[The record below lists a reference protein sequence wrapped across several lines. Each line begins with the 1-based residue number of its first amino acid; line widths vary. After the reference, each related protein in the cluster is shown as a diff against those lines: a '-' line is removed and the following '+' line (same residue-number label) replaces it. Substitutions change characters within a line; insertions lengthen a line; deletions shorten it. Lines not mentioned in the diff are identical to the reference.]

1 MLSDIRILVTNDD
14 GIDSIG
20 LRVLVEKLKV
30 LTNHILVV
38 APSKQMS
45 ATSHKITLHEGILL
59 KKEEDVFKDVVAY
72 SISGTPVD
80 CVNMAINLLKFKPNV
95 IFSGVNNGL
104 NVGTDIMYS
113 ATVASACE
121 GINYNILGIAMLI
134 ILRE

>member
-45 ATSHKITLHEGILL
+45 ATSHKITLLRAFI
-59 KKEEDVFKDVVAY
+59 KKEEVF
-72 SISGTPVD
+72 
-80 CVNMAINLLKFKPNV
+80 
-95 IFSGVNNGL
+95 
-104 NVGTDIMYS
+104 
-113 ATVASACE
+113 
-121 GINYNILGIAMLI
+121 
-134 ILRE
+134 